1 MKSVIISIR
10 PEWCEKILNGE
21 KTIEVRKSAPKEL
34 PIKVYIYETK
44 GSSKKGRGKVIG
56 EFICDKV
63 DFVAPWGIEDIPL
76 FYSDKWVKEI
86 LKKACLTCDEAIAY
100 QGNKS
105 DIYAWHITALKI
117 YDKPRELAEF
127 YSIKQCKPEYSPFGY
142 QWTWEDRH
150 KRNPGGCENEY
161 RPVPIEC
168 HRCKSLVGGKDYL
181 DEKSGC
187 ILFDYECVSKYHK
200 PIARPP
206 QSWQYI
212 EEDK

>member
-1 MKSVIISIR
+1 MKAVLISIA

-34 PIKVYIYETK
+34 PIKAYIYETK

-56 EFICDKV
+56 EFICNNV
-63 DFVAPWGIEDIPL
+63 EDFSEWEYDYPSLLRHIDLYAGTKGDYRFL
-76 FYSDKWVKEI
+76 DNY
-86 LKKACLTCDEAIAY
+86 LK
-100 QGNKS
+100 GNKKG
-105 DIYAWHITALKI
+105 YALHITDLNI
-117 YDKPRELAEF
+117 YDKPKGLGEF

-150 KRNPGGCENEY
+150 KRKTGGWENEY

-187 ILFDYECVSKYHK
+187 ILFDYECASKYHK

-206 QSWQYI
+206 QSWQYM
-212 EEDK
+212 EE